1 MRMNIF
7 RILYACIST
16 EILMIVECSTAE
28 CKKEMYIYS
37 SNNPTLHSKV
47 TVHNIVSSAKWMSY
61 MNSPTP
67 WTHSIIFIRITSS
80 SYAWEALNLTYNL
93 FIFQVMVCV
102 YNIPYI
108 DYFCFYKLKKELQTQ
123 HSHGF
128 CKCPIILTF
137 TVITY
142 FSSIQL
148 IYLPII
154 SIQHCNI
161 QDTFFSIKGPSVT
174 KGSRT
179 LYATDTHLREVNLE
193 KITHMFMSWS
203 TLR

>member
-37 SNNPTLHSKV
+37 SNSPTLHSKV

-80 SYAWEALNLTYNL
+80 SYAWESLNLTYNL

-161 QDTFFSIKGPSVT
+161 QDTFFFHRKVPQSQKAAEPYMQQVHISEK
-174 KGSRT
+174 
-179 LYATDTHLREVNLE
+179 LILRKLL
-193 KITHMFMSWS
+193 TCSWVGAP
-203 TLR
+203 